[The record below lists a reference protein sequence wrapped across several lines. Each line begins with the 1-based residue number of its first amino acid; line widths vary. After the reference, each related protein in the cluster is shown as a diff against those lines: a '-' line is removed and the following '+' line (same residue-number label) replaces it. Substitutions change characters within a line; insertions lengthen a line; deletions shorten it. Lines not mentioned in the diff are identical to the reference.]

1 MLTPGTGTADAD
13 NQSISFII
21 DTTKLN
27 KIQDNK
33 LTKTLSK
40 TQMIF
45 TARILAKKQ
54 LIP

>member
-1 MLTPGTGTADAD
+1 MTE
-13 NQSISFII
+13 
-21 DTTKLN
+21 LN
-27 KIQDNK
+27 EIQENK

-45 TARILAKKQ
+45 TARILGKKQ